1 MIVKGGLTEAQSPD
15 TIWIGTKKALENPEQ
30 RSIWFKVH
38 IEVFTGDG
46 HRIRNDFI
54 IKVGDDREA
63 QMLKDQN
70 VSTLKNHVLEGSPII
85 CYSYCI
91 FR

>member
-1 MIVKGGLTEAQSPD
+1 MIVKEGLTEAQSPD

-30 RSIWFKVH
+30 RPIWFKVH

-46 HRIRNDFI
+46 RRIRNDFI

-70 VSTLKNHVLEGSPII
+70 VGALKNHVL
-85 CYSYCI
+85 
-91 FR
+91 